1 MSEVQPAWVLS
12 RKNYGDNGMLVELF
26 SADLGRC
33 GAIVR
38 GAHRRKQGGS
48 LASLLQ
54 PFHPLLITLAGRGE
68 LKTLRMAE
76 APTPGYLLRGDAM
89 MSGLYLNELL
99 ARILP
104 RFDALPTL
112 FVAYGRAVES
122 LFNAAGE
129 ESLRRFELVLLS
141 ELGYRIDWDS
151 DERGESIRSD
161 AYYRFEVDRGFSRV
175 EAHAPIAHNE
185 PLLSGEQ
192 ILTFR
197 RWWKGECALAVE
209 DLMALKRVTRAA
221 VGQLAGGRV
230 IHTREFFRDL
240 KVPASR
246 GS

>member
-1 MSEVQPAWVLS
+1 MSEAQPAWVLS
-12 RKNYGDNGMLVELF
+12 RKNYGDNGLLVEFF
-26 SADLGRC
+26 SAELGRC

-54 PFHPLLITLAGRGE
+54 PFHPLLITLVGRGE

-76 APTPGYLLRGDAM
+76 PAPGYLLRGDAM

-104 RFDALPTL
+104 RFDALPNL

-122 LFNAAGE
+122 LFDAPGE

-141 ELGYRIDWDS
+141 ELGYRIDWNS
-151 DERGESIRSD
+151 DERRESIRSD
-161 AYYRFEVDRGFSRV
+161 AYYRFEVDRGFCRI

-185 PLLSGEQ
+185 IVLSGEQ
-192 ILTFR
+192 ILAFR
-197 RWWKGECALAVE
+197 RWWEAERTLPVE

-221 VGQLAGGRV
+221 VGQLTGGRV

-240 KVPASR
+240 KVPARR